1 MTKAKS
7 KLKAMNRGAPPA
19 RTTEENEPLIETEEN
34 LAYIQVCPEHPLFTR
49 PYRPPRP
56 RRPAD

>member
-1 MTKAKS
+1 
-7 KLKAMNRGAPPA
+7 MNRGAPPA

-34 LAYIQVCPEHPLFTR
+34 LGHIQVCPEHPLFTR

>member
-1 MTKAKS
+1 
-7 KLKAMNRGAPPA
+7 MNRGAPPA

-34 LAYIQVCPEHPLFTR
+34 LAYIQVCPEHPPSTRPYR

>member
-1 MTKAKS
+1 
-7 KLKAMNRGAPPA
+7 MNRGAPPA

-34 LAYIQVCPEHPLFTR
+34 LANIQVCPEHPLSTR
-49 PYRPPRP
+49 PYRPPCP

>member
-7 KLKAMNRGAPPA
+7 KLKAMNRGAPSA

-34 LAYIQVCPEHPLFTR
+34 LAYIQVCPEHPLSTR

-56 RRPAD
+56 HRPAD